1 MAKRTR
7 ARKGT
12 IQTEQLEARVM
23 LSRVELVYEPDTTTA
38 SAFPDTGYRIVASG
52 QNAYF
57 TAATKYG
64 RELWTSDGTAA
75 GTHLVKDIIPGSA
88 GITNDV
94 IVPFGSV
101 ALFNANVKSGTTAT
115 ETWRTD
121 GTEAGTYPLTYST
134 TNAWDFI
141 VTAGTAR
148 VGNALY
154 GEVRNR
160 DSGLYALGVTDGTT
174 AGTQAVSDNF
184 TQNLSGFC
192 VVDGAIYFTGSD
204 AAAGQELWRSDG
216 TAAGTVRVADIRP
229 GTSGSSPSNL
239 VAANHQLFFQA
250 DDGTTGREWWVTS
263 PGGTT
268 HEIANLAT
276 GAASVS
282 VNGTAAIAGA
292 TPDAN
297 GILLFYTSNIG
308 SAGKTIW
315 RSDGTQVGT
324 FAIKPMSGT
333 VFTITP
339 AGKQAYFSQGGTLWK
354 SDGTVAGTVIV
365 QDATGY
371 VPVVADY
378 GLLASKVVFR
388 GTTLNQGSELWI
400 SDGTPAG
407 TALVKDIAPGAA
419 SANPWMFGS
428 NPEGGRLFF
437 AADANDGK
445 GLELWASDGTTG
457 GTAAVADVNTLTPSS
472 KPWGLTK
479 VGSGQAFYYVQQS
492 GVNHGLWKTD
502 GTSAGTSRIGDAYVE
517 ADPAKTQQVA
527 AVGDH
532 FFFSGQTISG
542 GSGFEPF
549 VSDGTAAGTHMIA
562 DLQSGTAGSSPR
574 DMTVVGDHLYFI
586 AGSDYALYRTDA
598 TGSTVEKLAT
608 GIPDNVNTMAVVGD
622 YLYYSNGSTVSAG
635 DLWRVKAGSPVEHV
649 ATLDIIEG
657 VYNIHDRLIVQ
668 TRTLDTSVASLYE
681 SDGTAAGTRQ
691 IAYLGQPHTLIG
703 VLQATPFGAVFGAGP
718 YVYAT
723 DLTTEGTRRIFTGKF
738 VKGVRVYHGQT
749 YLQLSGAGNLQ
760 ASDGLYITD
769 GTEAGTKQLK
779 SGYFYLENHEVID
792 GRMYFEGYGFTEGAM
807 GLWESDGTADGTRQ
821 VTPIAPGPIEGT
833 PQPMVDLNR
842 TILMVADD
850 HGDHGQEIW
859 RVNPDMIAPMASVP
873 EFQPGDGGSPVVR
886 VHFSERVASSLTG
899 GSLQLINV
907 TTGQVVPASAAR
919 VDYDSA
925 TDTASFTFAGGLS
938 DGNYHLTVPVAGATD
953 ASGNALASA
962 ASLDFYV
969 LDGDANRDRKV
980 DFLDLAA
987 LAQNYNGGGGK
998 TWADGDFNGDG
1009 AVDFLDLAMMAQR
1022 YNTSLAAPGAAVTA
1036 APVSASTFA
1045 ADWAALTTAPVAAT
1059 PVHTDTKKVK
1069 SKPVFSIQPVVKP
1082 APSLKKELKPR
1093 RK

>member
-1 MAKRTR
+1 MARRTR

-12 IQTEQLEARVM
+12 IQPEHLEARVM
-23 LSRVELVYEPDTTTA
+23 LSRVELVYEPDMATA
-38 SAFPDTGYRIVASG
+38 SAFPDTGCRIVASG

-64 RELWTSDGTAA
+64 RELWTSDGTTA
-75 GTHLVKDIIPGSA
+75 GTHLVKDIIPGSGG

-121 GTEAGTYPLTYST
+121 GTEAGTYPLTYNT
-134 TNAWDFI
+134 ANPWDFI

-148 VGNALY
+148 VGNVLY

-174 AGTQAVSDNF
+174 AGTQAVSSTF

-192 VVDGAIYFTGSD
+192 VVDGVIYFTGSD
-204 AAAGQELWRSDG
+204 SIAGQELWRSDG
-216 TAAGTVRVADIRP
+216 TPANTVRVADIRP
-229 GTSGSSPSNL
+229 GTSGSAPSNL

-263 PGGTT
+263 PGGMT

-297 GILLFYTSNIG
+297 GILLFYTPNIG

-315 RSDGTQVGT
+315 RSDGTQAGT

-333 VFTITP
+333 VFTITS
-339 AGKQAYFSQGGTLWK
+339 AGKQAYFLQGSTLWK
-354 SDGTVAGTVIV
+354 TDGTAAGTAIV

-371 VPVVADY
+371 VPAVSDY
-378 GLLASKVVFR
+378 GLLGSKVVFR

-400 SDGTPAG
+400 SDGMPAA

-419 SANPWMFGS
+419 SANPWLFGS
-428 NPEGGRLFF
+428 NPDGGRLFF

-445 GLELWASDGTTG
+445 GFELWTSDGTTG
-457 GTAAVADVNTLTPSS
+457 GTAAVADVNAVTPSS

-479 VGSGQAFYYVQQS
+479 VGSGQAFYYVQQP

-502 GTSAGTSRIGDAYVE
+502 GTAAGTSRIADVYVE

-527 AVGDH
+527 AIGDH
-532 FFFSGQTISG
+532 LFFSGQTTG
-542 GSGFEPF
+542 GVLGFEPY

-562 DLQSGTAGSSPR
+562 DLQSGTASSSPR
-574 DMTVVGDHLYFI
+574 EMIVVGDLLYFI
-586 AGSDYALYRTDA
+586 AGSDYALYRTNS

-608 GIPDNVNTMAVVGD
+608 GIPDNINTMAVVGN

-668 TRTLDTSVASLYE
+668 TRTVDTSVASLYE
-681 SDGTAAGTRQ
+681 SDGTAVGTRQ

-738 VKGVRVYHGQT
+738 LPGVRVYHGQT
-749 YLQLSGAGNLQ
+749 YMQLSAAGNLQ
-760 ASDGLYITD
+760 VSDGLYITD
-769 GTEAGTKQLK
+769 GTEAGTKQLQ
-779 SGYFYLENHEVID
+779 SGYFYLENNEVID

-821 VTPIAPGPIEGT
+821 VTTIAPGPIEGT
-833 PQPMVDLNR
+833 PQAMVDLNR
-842 TILMVADD
+842 TLLMSADD

-859 RVNPDMIAPMASVP
+859 RVNPDVVAPTASAP
-873 EFQPGDGGSPVVR
+873 EFRPGDGGAPAVR
-886 VHFSERVASSLTG
+886 VHFSERVAASLTG
-899 GSLQLINV
+899 ASVQVTNV
-907 TTGQVVPASAAR
+907 GTGQPVAAGPVR
-919 VDYDSA
+919 VDYDSP
-925 TDTASFTFAGGLS
+925 TDTATFTFMAGLV
-938 DGNYHLTVPVAGATD
+938 DGNYHVMLPVTGASD
-953 ASGNALASA
+953 ASGNALTSA

-969 LDGDANRDRKV
+969 LNGDANRDRKV

-987 LAQNYNGGGGK
+987 LAQNYNTSGGK

-1009 AVDFLDLAMMAQR
+1009 AVDFLDLAVMAQR
-1022 YNTSLAAPGAAVTA
+1022 YNTALPAPGAATA
-1036 APVSASTFA
+1036 GPLSASTFA
-1045 ADWAALTTAPVAAT
+1045 GDWAAVTAPIVTPMPVVANG
-1059 PVHTDTKKVK
+1059 KKEK
-1069 SKPVFSIQPVVKP
+1069 SKPVFSVKPGVKP
-1082 APSLKKELKPR
+1082 APPVKKAPKQ
-1093 RK
+1093 K